1 MLPDLEVRSL
11 LKTRWGYIYHP
22 FTFLKYLSFFK
33 NYFFAC
39 ECKYVQRPEG
49 MIICSGTGVAEAVTA
64 PCGCYEP
71 TPVLLQEAYVLATM
85 DTSFQHHCFSSLIGL
100 FCCCCCCCTFRAIS
114 CVFSW
119 CFLLMNIKQIKIV
132 LFYLLAAQL
141 HRENLWEFKYQP
153 LTLTELFQGQQEA
166 ALSNQCSKYA
176 RYSAAL
182 KTRRNPRT

>member
-1 MLPDLEVRSL
+1 MRSL

-22 FTFLKYLSFFK
+22 FTFLKNLSFFK

-49 MIICSGTGVAEAVTA
+49 MIILSGTGVAEAVTA

-85 DTSFQHHCFSSLIGL
+85 ATSFQHHCFSSLIGL

-119 CFLLMNIKQIKIV
+119 CLLLMNIKQIKIV

-141 HRENLWEFKYQP
+141 HTGKIYGNLNTNHSREQNF
-153 LTLTELFQGQQEA
+153 
-166 ALSNQCSKYA
+166 SKGNRRLHLA
-176 RYSAAL
+176 ISVQNMLVIQLHWKHAG
-182 KTRRNPRT
+182 TRGHN

>member
-1 MLPDLEVRSL
+1 MWVQVCAEARRDDYIVWDWSCRSCDCSMWLLWANSSPPARGICACNHGYIFPASL
-11 LKTRWGYIYHP
+11 L
-22 FTFLKYLSFFK
+22 FLFNRAF
-33 NYFFAC
+33 
-39 ECKYVQRPEG
+39 
-49 MIICSGTGVAEAVTA
+49 
-64 PCGCYEP
+64 
-71 TPVLLQEAYVLATM
+71 
-85 DTSFQHHCFSSLIGL
+85 

-119 CFLLMNIKQIKIV
+119 CLLLMNIKQIKIV

-182 KTRRNPRT
+182 KTCRNPRT